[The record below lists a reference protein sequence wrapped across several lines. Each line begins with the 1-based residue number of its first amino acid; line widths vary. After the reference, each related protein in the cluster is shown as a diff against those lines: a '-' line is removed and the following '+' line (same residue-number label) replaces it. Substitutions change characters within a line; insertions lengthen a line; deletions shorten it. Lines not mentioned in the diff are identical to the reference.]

1 MSARLSLILT
11 RLDGSDNDG
20 MADNLSLTLADASA

>member
-1 MSARLSLILT
+1 VVTATRAIMRLS

-20 MADNLSLTLADASA
+20 MADDLALVFSEP